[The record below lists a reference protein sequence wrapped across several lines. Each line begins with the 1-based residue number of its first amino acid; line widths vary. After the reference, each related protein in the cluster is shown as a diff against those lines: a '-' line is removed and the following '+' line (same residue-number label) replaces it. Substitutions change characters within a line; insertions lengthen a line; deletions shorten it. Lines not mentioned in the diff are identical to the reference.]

1 MARPKPDQ
9 VAGVLQQQPAVAA
22 ADLVLDPPDPAGQDR
37 AGFPHRLGHR
47 QPEPLGKALLHDH
60 VGAALHGV
68 DHGRVLLQV
77 LHRQTRQMHPVTRG
91 ARQRRLG
98 SAHLLEDLLALG
110 VVAHRLDRR
119 AGQDQAGAQPVGD
132 VGR

>member
-1 MARPKPDQ
+1 MARPKPTRSL
-9 VAGVLQQQPAVAA
+9 GSSSSSPLWPRRIWCWIPPTRPART
-22 ADLVLDPPDPAGQDR
+22 GR
-37 AGFPHRLGHR
+37 AFHIASATVSPN
-47 QPEPLGKALLHDH
+47 PLGKALLHDH